1 MDSDPYSELFIDR
14 PSKVLALIYSTV
26 TTLVFT
32 PLLYSIVRFE
42 KNRHHRTLIKQLMA
56 STVWTAIIWNL
67 IVQPLAIYR
76 FVFGPVRIEAIVLIN
91 AIGRNGL
98 PMQGLLLLDAILVVK
113 YAFLFHTKNPTAI
126 QDDFWNMFLNIWTF
140 AFTSISQIIYI
151 VLQGQN
157 SLNFFIYNGEC
168 PVNTF
173 LSPKMNYPV
182 IMVVA
187 VSTLIYLFVGMRHMH
202 FKYCAKSSKAAK
214 TGSVG
219 ISISNFPL
227 NSQTLVSFTTH
238 GVMIFLLSSNFLV
251 LIKVNKMSIEILSRF
266 PNYFLFYTL
275 QLILPCSTVAATVIV
290 YFIKSKTLYNQVRMD
305 CIEILKSINH
315 KWTI

>member
-1 MDSDPYSELFIDR
+1 
-14 PSKVLALIYSTV
+14 
-26 TTLVFT
+26 
-32 PLLYSIVRFE
+32 
-42 KNRHHRTLIKQLMA
+42 
-56 STVWTAIIWNL
+56 
-67 IVQPLAIYR
+67 
-76 FVFGPVRIEAIVLIN
+76 
-91 AIGRNGL
+91 
-98 PMQGLLLLDAILVVK
+98 
-113 YAFLFHTKNPTAI
+113 
-126 QDDFWNMFLNIWTF
+126 
-140 AFTSISQIIYI
+140 
-151 VLQGQN
+151 
-157 SLNFFIYNGEC
+157 
-168 PVNTF
+168 
-173 LSPKMNYPV
+173 MNYPV

-238 GVMIFLLSSNFLV
+238 GVMILLLSSNFLV
-251 LIKVNKMSIEILSRF
+251 LIKVNKMSFEILSRF

-275 QLILPCSTVAATVIV
+275 QLILPSSTVAATVIV
-290 YFIKSKTLYNQVRMD
+290 YFIKSKTLYNHVRMD